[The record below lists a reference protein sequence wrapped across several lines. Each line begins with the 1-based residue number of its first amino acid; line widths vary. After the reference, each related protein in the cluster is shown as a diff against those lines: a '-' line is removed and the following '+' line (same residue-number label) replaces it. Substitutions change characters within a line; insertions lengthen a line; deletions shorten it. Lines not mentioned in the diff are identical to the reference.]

1 MIKNGNRKKKQ
12 IKYISGINL
21 FLMATSEIH
30 LANLMG
36 ISRNNGFTYII
47 RIPKRLKNKWA
58 NAATN
63 AVTLRVRAAKIAVMV
78 VPIFAPIVN
87 GYICLSVRTPAP
99 ARGTMVDVVIDELCT
114 IIVKITPNKIPRS
127 AVLKIY

>member
-30 LANLMG
+30 LASLMG

-47 RIPKRLKNKWA
+47 RIP
-58 NAATN
+58 
-63 AVTLRVRAAKIAVMV
+63 
-78 VPIFAPIVN
+78 
-87 GYICLSVRTPAP
+87 
-99 ARGTMVDVVIDELCT
+99 
-114 IIVKITPNKIPRS
+114 
-127 AVLKIY
+127 